1 MKEKRN
7 LKKQS
12 QIKKAKTKKILR
24 IISNIISFLV
34 LILSI
39 GVFCLSFYIEKF
51 LSNVSFYEIV
61 FYLISPKTGFGSSV
75 FYEGVKA
82 CAGLFI
88 VLFFLFIV
96 PILNSKKIRISLQIK
111 NKEIELFPVLFKHK
125 IVYSLVIFLVSC
137 VFILF
142 KLGAHTYIK
151 NNLTSGDI
159 YETSYVNT
167 NEVEIKFPEKKKNLI
182 ILYLESMEAS
192 LVSPENGGA
201 FSKSRIPELE
211 KIALD
216 NISFSNTDK
225 LGGAYRL
232 STTAWTIAA
241 TVSQTSGTPILV
253 ELGNDYDMVE
263 EFMPNVR
270 NLGDVLK
277 DEGYNLELIQGTGR
291 FFAGTDKYYTTH
303 GNYEILDYYEMVNRG
318 LVPSGYHVWEGVE
331 DKKVL
336 EFSKDEILKLAQ
348 EEKPFSVSIFT
359 MDTHFKDGYTDKSCD
374 KEFDEPL
381 SNSYACSSK
390 MVSEFIDWIKEQ
402 DFYENTTIVLT
413 GDHPNM
419 NSEYFSEYPN
429 YKRTIYNVFIN
440 SSIDTKYTKNRM
452 FSSFDMYPTV
462 LASIGA
468 KIDGDKIGFGV
479 NLFSGKKTMVEQ
491 LGEDNFNSEILK
503 KSVYYNKYITNYT
516 TIKKVTDELEDN

>member
-1 MKEKRN
+1 M
-7 LKKQS
+7 
-12 QIKKAKTKKILR
+12 I
-24 IISNIISFLV
+24 LV
-34 LILSI
+34 LGI
-39 GVFCLSFYIEKF
+39 GIFCLSFYIEKF

-61 FYLISPKTGFGSSV
+61 YYLISPKTGFGSSV

-88 VLFFLFIV
+88 SLLVILLI
-96 PILNSKKIRISLQIK
+96 PIINSKRVKISLQIR
-111 NKEIELFPVLFKHK
+111 NKDIKLYPVFHK
-125 IVYSLVIFLVSC
+125 YKLVYSLIVLAMSA
-137 VFILF
+137 VFIMF

-167 NEVEIKFPEKKKNLI
+167 NEVKIKFPEKKKNLI

-192 LVSPENGGA
+192 LVSPENGGV

-211 KIALD
+211 KLALD

-241 TVSQTSGTPILV
+241 TVASTSGTPILV

-336 EFSKDEILKLAQ
+336 EFSKDEILKLA
-348 EEKPFSVSIFT
+348 EGDKPFSVSIFT
-359 MDTHFKDGYTDKSCD
+359 MDTHFKDGYVDSSCSN
-374 KEFDEPL
+374 KFSEHL
-381 SNSYACSSK
+381 SNAYACSSK